1 MSAFFKSLATK
12 AAYLLAALIIFTA
25 VVVTAVRYTTPLLDR
40 HRVDF
45 ETLASDYLKTPVSIK
60 RVRFSWFQYHPVIRL
75 DQVKLLDKNTKQPI
89 LQIKKV
95 NILISV
101 PSTIWQ
107 RKVVTSGLLV
117 SGSSLS
123 VAKTAAGE
131 WEVKELASLGLSQGT
146 TDKEAAFKEVMG
158 WLSQESR
165 VILRDIDLHYQGKN
179 NDSRFIT
186 LYDLSLY
193 NESSSHE
200 MTGKAILHQA
210 LPTEVSVSANWRGD
224 SFDLK
229 QIKANL
235 YLYVS
240 GLSLSQW
247 ARDFNYQSWHVKEG
261 IASAKVWA
269 TWEKG
274 QFQTLQSTLQ
284 FYSLQLLSDKNK
296 QTPYVINRL
305 SGNVGWKRQGQ
316 NQVLAGDEILID
328 LPGHLWP
335 VTGFYLS
342 LSQKQSGELI
352 PLKASVGYVDL
363 SDLQAFLL
371 SSKMQL
377 PDSIKRYLTQ
387 SKFLGGVQ
395 QASITFGQDWRD
407 WQQLQAD
414 VTFDRVGMTAY
425 QSVPGIQNISGQL
438 AWNGTNGNLKV
449 NASRAIVVLPTI
461 FPDPLYVDQISGE
474 VGVSRQPENVWAI
487 KLANVQVLNSDVAG
501 NVNGT
506 ITIPAKGSASTDLSA
521 NFTLQQA
528 GNVARYLPLKIF
540 DPALSDWLK
549 QAFLTGEVQAGSA
562 ILRGRLSD
570 FPFTKGD
577 GEFKVTGN
585 VRNVD
590 LRFAPDWPLIENISG
605 NIAFAGNGM
614 EVNVDHAETLG
625 VKTQGAKGVIENLS
639 GDKTPAI
646 LRVTTQNF
654 KTDFQHG
661 MQYVHQSPLEK
672 TLGNMFKD
680 VELEGPV
687 DLQLDLTVP
696 LKNPDD
702 TQVNG
707 VLSMSDAT
715 MKLVPWHLSLTELN
729 GGLKFTEK
737 SADAANIKAILFNKP
752 FAFNLQTTQSD
763 KKTPIVQAKFNNAL
777 NIGDL
782 EKWLNLPYKN
792 IVSGTTNVM
801 GTIDFSLTEP
811 LAISVK
817 SNLVGATVKLAD
829 QFAKL
834 ANEVRD
840 FSADIFVQNNQPLKL
855 KMQYGSLLNAA
866 LILNRKLDNYQIQ
879 AADVRF
885 GSGVPDWPK
894 APGLYITGQFDKLDW
909 ATLQS
914 YAGAS
919 GDGSTPSLPIKG
931 IDVRANTVS
940 LQTIAL
946 TNVRVQAVPQDKNWN
961 VSINSSEVDG
971 RVVVPMSLSR
981 QSTITADLDKVY
993 LDVDTT
999 STGKSA
1005 ALFNVKTIPAIIVNA
1020 KDVTVNRMPLGK
1032 ISVKTATSRNGLSI
1046 KELRVQSSRVDL
1058 RATGEW
1064 TQVGDAYRTRLQGGV
1079 TSPRVS
1085 ALLTSL
1091 GMNASNFVASN
1102 GSSNFNVEWADAP
1115 YLPSTST
1122 MSGKASLVL
1131 GEGRIVD
1138 IGKENGA
1145 KMDLGRMLS
1154 IFSLQTIPRRL
1165 ALDFSDV
1172 FQKGYSFD
1180 SVRGDFT
1187 LKQGD
1192 LYTSNLRFDGPVA
1205 KIDIDGR
1212 IGLKNKDY
1220 NFILSV
1226 TAHVTSSIP
1235 VAATLLTGNP
1245 LIGIG
1250 AFAVNAMIG
1259 SQVSKATSNYYSVT
1273 GSWDN
1278 PVWKSVKSG
1287 K

>member
-45 ETLASDYLKTPVSIK
+45 ETIASDYLKTPVSIK

-123 VAKTAAGE
+123 VAKTPAGD
-131 WEVKELASLGLSQGT
+131 WEIKELASLGLSEGT

-165 VILRDIDLHYQGKN
+165 VILRDIDVHYQAEKN
-179 NDSRFIT
+179 DNRFIT

-193 NESSSHE
+193 NDSSSHE
-200 MTGKAILHQA
+200 ITGKAILHQA
-210 LPTEVSVSANWRGD
+210 LPTEVSVLANWEGE

-229 QIKANL
+229 QIKAKL

-247 ARDFNYQSWHVKEG
+247 ARGFTYQSWQIKEG

-269 TWEKG
+269 TWNKG

-284 FYSLQLLSDKNK
+284 FYALQLLSDKNK
-296 QTPYVINRL
+296 DTPYVINRL

-316 NQVLAGDEILID
+316 NQVVAGDEILID

-342 LSQKQSGELI
+342 LTQDQTGAI
-352 PLKASVGYVDL
+352 NPQKASVGYVDL

-377 PDSIKRYLTQ
+377 SDSLKQYLTQ
-387 SKFLGGVQ
+387 SKLLGGVQ
-395 QASITFGQDWRD
+395 QASVTFGQDWRD
-407 WQQLQAD
+407 WQQMQVDA
-414 VTFDRVGMTAY
+414 TFDRVGMTAY
-425 QSVPGIQNISGQL
+425 HTLPGIQNFSGQL
-438 AWNGTNGNLKV
+438 NWNGTKGGLKV
-449 NASRAIVVLPTI
+449 NTSRAIVVLPTI
-461 FPDPLYVDQISGE
+461 FNDPLYIDQISGDVAIE
-474 VGVSRQPENVWAI
+474 RQPENNWAI
-487 KLANVQVLNSDVAG
+487 NLSNVQVLNSDVAG

-506 ITIPAKGSASTDLSA
+506 ITIPNKGSTTTDLSA

-528 GNVARYLPLKIF
+528 GNVSRYLPLKFF
-540 DPALSDWLK
+540 DAALSDWLK
-549 QAFLTGEVQAGSA
+549 QAFLAGEVQAGSA
-562 ILRGRLSD
+562 ILRGRLAD
-570 FPFTKGD
+570 FPFNKGE

-585 VRNVD
+585 VRNID
-590 LRFAPDWPLIENISG
+590 FRFAPDWPLLENVSG
-605 NIAFAGNGM
+605 NIAFVGNGM
-614 EVNVDHAETLG
+614 EVDIDHAETLG
-625 VKTQGAKGVIENLS
+625 VTTQAAKGVINNLS
-639 GDKTPAI
+639 GDNSPAI
-646 LRVTTQNF
+646 LQVTTQNF

-672 TLGNMFKD
+672 TLGKMFKD

-687 DLQLDLTVP
+687 DVQLDLTVP

-702 TQVNG
+702 TKVKG
-707 VLSMSDAT
+707 AISMTDAT
-715 MKLVPWHLSLTELN
+715 MKLVPWHLSMSKLN
-729 GGLKFTEK
+729 GGLNFTEN
-737 SADAANIKAILFNKP
+737 SADSANINAILFDKP
-752 FAFNLQTTQSD
+752 FAFNLQTTKSD
-763 KKTPIVQAKFNNAL
+763 KKAPVVQARFNNAL
-777 NIGDL
+777 SIDDL
-782 EKWLNLPYKN
+782 EQWLNLPYKN
-792 IVSGTTNVM
+792 MVSGTTNVM

-811 LAISVK
+811 LAISLK
-817 SNLVGATVKLAD
+817 SNLVGASVKLAD
-829 QFAKL
+829 QFAKQP
-834 ANEVRD
+834 NEVRD

-855 KMQYGSLLNAA
+855 KMKYGSLLNAA
-866 LILNRKLDNYQIQ
+866 VILNRKLDNYQIQ

-885 GSGVPDWPK
+885 GTGVPEWPK
-894 APGLYITGQFDKLDW
+894 DAGLYVTGQFDKLDW

-914 YAGAS
+914 YAGTS
-919 GDGSTPSLPIKG
+919 GGGVPTSLPIKG
-931 IDVRANTVS
+931 IDVRATTVG
-940 LQTIAL
+940 LQAVTL
-946 TNVRVQAVPQDKNWN
+946 SNVRVQATPQDKNWN
-961 VSINSSEVDG
+961 VLINSNEIDG
-971 RVVVPMSLSR
+971 RIVVPMSMSR
-981 QSTITADLDKVY
+981 QSTVTADLDKVY
-993 LDVDTT
+993 LNVATENKE
-999 STGKSA
+999 KSK
-1005 ALFNVKTIPAIIVNA
+1005 ALFNIKTIPAIMLNA
-1020 KDVTVNRMPLGK
+1020 KDVTVNKMPLGK
-1032 ISVKTATSRNGLSI
+1032 IVAKTATSRNGLSI
-1046 KELRVQSSRVDL
+1046 KELRVQSSRIDL

-1064 TQVGDAYRTRLQGGV
+1064 SQVGETYRTRLQGGA
-1079 TSPRVS
+1079 TSPSVS
-1085 ALLTSL
+1085 ILLKSL
-1091 GMNASNFVASN
+1091 GMSAANFVASN

-1115 YLPSTST
+1115 YSPSIAT

-1187 LKQGD
+1187 IKQGD

-1245 LIGIG
+1245 LIGLG

-1273 GSWDN
+1273 GSWNN